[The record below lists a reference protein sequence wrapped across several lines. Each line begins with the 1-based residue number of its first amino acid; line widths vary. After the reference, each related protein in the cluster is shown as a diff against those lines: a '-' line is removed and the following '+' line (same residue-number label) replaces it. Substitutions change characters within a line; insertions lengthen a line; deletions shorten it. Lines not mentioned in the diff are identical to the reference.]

1 MVWSAGRSARLVM
14 RTTWYWPATDEH
26 TSRAMARMRA
36 AAQATTSV
44 ITSVIGAALAPF
56 NPSALALPL
65 ESAAA
70 ASTAPASSTRRSS
83 AGGAGACRCSSRSS
97 SAPRS
102 TESSAS
108 ASSRMSRMKPSIK
121 ELSPTAPL
129 HLVCTVVVAA
139 WMGWARPDAGGG
151 ATCSSLKMPA
161 VGEQEAPHTERA
173 ASVTA
178 AAMSYGRP
186 DTSAEMAGMSA
197 RSTSAGARLTAR
209 TH

>member
-44 ITSVIGAALAPF
+44 ITSVIGAALAP
-56 NPSALALPL
+56 
-65 ESAAA
+65 
-70 ASTAPASSTRRSS
+70 TAPASSTRRSS

-108 ASSRMSRMKPSIK
+108 ASSRTSRMNPSIK

-197 RSTSAGARLTAR
+197 RSTSAGARLTVR